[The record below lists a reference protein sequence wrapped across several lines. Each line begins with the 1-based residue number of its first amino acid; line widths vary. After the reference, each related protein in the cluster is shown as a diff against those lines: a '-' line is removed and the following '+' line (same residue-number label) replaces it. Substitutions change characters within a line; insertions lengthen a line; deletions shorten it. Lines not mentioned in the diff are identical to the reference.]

1 MEIIDNKALLLR
13 TRDPS
18 KYSIIP
24 KHKVVGEEDG
34 IYQIAVYWGLDESRV
49 LKNLGEA
56 SEVDESTWLME
67 ISNLLNNPTEVSK
80 MSKACLNLNLARRDS
95 QKRLIEIFDQ

>member
-34 IYQIAVYWGLDESRV
+34 IYQIAV
-49 LKNLGEA
+49 
-56 SEVDESTWLME
+56 
-67 ISNLLNNPTEVSK
+67 
-80 MSKACLNLNLARRDS
+80 
-95 QKRLIEIFDQ
+95 